1 MDRPLFPGK
10 ATEGSKK
17 KRIFHVSS
25 RVNIMGLRDEI
36 LRMHGFDVDSAVY
49 SRQAAEAVAEKD
61 YDLVLIDV
69 EADVRVQSAQQL
81 CDEIKKVHPL
91 QHVAFVCNYRVA
103 IDSDCPDEIIR
114 AEFNPE
120 ALVRACKKQ
129 SRKTKPT
136 TKIAPSRALRF

>member
-1 MDRPLFPGK
+1 VMQAK
-10 ATEGSKK
+10 VTEDSGK

-25 RVNIMGLRDEI
+25 RLNIMGLRDEI
-36 LRMHGFDVDSAVY
+36 LRMHGFAVDSAVY
-49 SRQAAEAVAEKD
+49 SHQAAEIVAEKD

-69 EADVRVQSAQQL
+69 EADVRVQSAQEL

-114 AEFNPE
+114 SEFNPE
-120 ALVRACKKQ
+120 ALVRGVQDALEKNEADDKN
-129 SRKTKPT
+129 
-136 TKIAPSRALRF
+136 RAH

>member
-1 MDRPLFPGK
+1 MQENV
-10 ATEGSKK
+10 TESSGR

-25 RVNIMGLRDEI
+25 RVNIMELRDEI
-36 LRMHGFDVDSAVY
+36 LRLHGFEVDSAVY
-49 SRQAAEAVAEKD
+49 SRQAAEEVTEKN

-69 EADVRVQSAQQL
+69 EADVRVESAQEL

-114 AEFNPE
+114 AEFNPAALVQGVQE
-120 ALVRACKKQ
+120 ALEKNEADDRNR
-129 SRKTKPT
+129 S
-136 TKIAPSRALRF
+136 L

>member
-1 MDRPLFPGK
+1 MQANG
-10 ATEGSKK
+10 TEGNGK

-36 LRMHGFDVDSAVY
+36 LRMHGFDVDSTVF
-49 SRQAAEAVAEKD
+49 SRQAADEVAEKD

-69 EADVRVQSAQQL
+69 EADVRVQSAQER

-120 ALVRACKKQ
+120 ALVRGVQ
-129 SRKTKPT
+129 Q
-136 TKIAPSRALRF
+136 ALGKNEQNDKDPAL

>member
-1 MDRPLFPGK
+1 MDHSLSPVQGD
-10 ATEGSKK
+10 ATEGDGK

-25 RVNIMGLRDEI
+25 RLNIMGLRDEI
-36 LRMHGFDVDSAVY
+36 LRMHGFDVDSTVY
-49 SRQAAEAVAEKD
+49 SRQVAEGVAEKD

-69 EADVRVQSAQQL
+69 EADVRVQSAQEL

-120 ALVRACKKQ
+120 ALVRGVQQALGKNEADDKN
-129 SRKTKPT
+129 
-136 TKIAPSRALRF
+136 RAL

>member
-1 MDRPLFPGK
+1 MQGK
-10 ATEGSKK
+10 ATDSNGQ

-25 RVNIMGLRDEI
+25 RLNIMGLRDEI
-36 LRMHGFDVDSAVY
+36 LRMHGFEVDSTIY
-49 SRQAAEAVAEKD
+49 SNQAAEEVANKD

-69 EADVRVQSAQQL
+69 EADVRVQSAQEL

-120 ALVRACKKQ
+120 ALVRGVKD
-129 SRKTKPT
+129 
-136 TKIAPSRALRF
+136 ALEKNEESDKDRSL

>member
-1 MDRPLFPGK
+1 MQGK
-10 ATEGSKK
+10 GTDSNEQ

-25 RVNIMGLRDEI
+25 RLNIMGLRDEI
-36 LRMHGFDVDSAVY
+36 LRMHGFEVDSTVY
-49 SRQAAEAVAEKD
+49 SNQAADEVANKD

-69 EADVRVQSAQQL
+69 EADVRVRSAQEL
-81 CDEIKKVHPL
+81 CDEIKKIHPL

-120 ALVRACKKQ
+120 ALVRGVKDALGKNEE
-129 SRKTKPT
+129 SDRD
-136 TKIAPSRALRF
+136 RAL

>member
-1 MDRPLFPGK
+1 MQGK
-10 ATEGSKK
+10 ATEGSGKR
-17 KRIFHVSS
+17 RIFHVSS
-25 RVNIMGLRDEI
+25 RLNIMGLRDEI

-49 SRQAAEAVAEKD
+49 SRQAAEEVAEND

-69 EADVRVQSAQQL
+69 EADVRVQSAQEL

-120 ALVRACKKQ
+120 ALVRGVQ
-129 SRKTKPT
+129 D
-136 TKIAPSRALRF
+136 ALGKNEQDDKDRGL

>member
-1 MDRPLFPGK
+1 MDRREAEESG
-10 ATEGSKK
+10 K

-36 LRMHGFDVDSAVY
+36 LRMHGFDVDSTVY
-49 SRQAAEAVAEKD
+49 SRQAAEGVAEKD

-69 EADVRVQSAQQL
+69 EADVRVQSAQEL

-103 IDSDCPDEIIR
+103 IDSECPDEIIR

-120 ALVRACKKQ
+120 ALVRGVQNALEKNETDDKN
-129 SRKTKPT
+129 
-136 TKIAPSRALRF
+136 RAL